1 MNEHLEASPNAI
13 LFLKDF
19 ERGPNDGSVELSSG
33 GAALTAYPCKPGG
46 ELTIGYGCL
55 RWFDGDDVNLSHRL
69 SGEEEAEKLLLNQ
82 LQPYVVAVRGMLERE
97 ATQSQFDGMICK
109 AFNIG
114 IEAFRDSSILK
125 SFNEGRIEDAAA
137 NFGKWTGATCTT
149 APKEQREDPN
159 YSDKIR
165 YDHKGVARW
174 VGPDG
179 RDCAYMLRIDGLLYR
194 CYAESLLFMGRHW
207 SKTLRAP
214 GHMKLELE
222 ADHPSRAI
230 WNSRRGRWE
239 DGVKFRTPFKD
250 VYAAAYDDFLPQP
263 ELVLSQPLR
272 PTVAPEAVGSAA
284 GVPPNPTPAAS
295 SAPKVSPAPPVVQ
308 PQAKKPDVVSAPP
321 AGPRPVPPQ
330 KPPEPPP
337 KPVVIAPER
346 INPNA
351 LPTNA
356 DTVKNMADST
366 RMIGMVLVAIG
377 SVIQVITLRLGIGTA
392 IGAVFFDLSRDPVV
406 ITLTVTAI
414 VATFGWVTKRNGK
427 KTFAKGADKAQGSV
441 Y

>member
-263 ELVLSQPLR
+263 ELVLSQPLH

-284 GVPPNPTPAAS
+284 GVTPNPTPAAS
-295 SAPKVSPAPPVVQ
+295 SAPISRPPRDIVVPSPVTKAKPEVVPAPPAQ
-308 PQAKKPDVVSAPP
+308 LPRAPLPAPP
-321 AGPRPVPPQ
+321 KLPDPPIPIGQQTSAVDSARRSEEWSASPKAMIFSRRFWGLFLVLIGRLWMLKTGSNAVLGTVSDPLVMEMFSGFMVMVIGELVQHWGERKATRP
-330 KPPEPPP
+330 
-337 KPVVIAPER
+337 
-346 INPNA
+346 
-351 LPTNA
+351 
-356 DTVKNMADST
+356 
-366 RMIGMVLVAIG
+366 
-377 SVIQVITLRLGIGTA
+377 LR
-392 IGAVFFDLSRDPVV
+392 
-406 ITLTVTAI
+406 
-414 VATFGWVTKRNGK
+414 
-427 KTFAKGADKAQGSV
+427 
-441 Y
+441 